1 LVQRILLLEGAANVC
16 VLLAKALV
24 GWSTGSLAVISDAIH
39 SFTDLTNNI
48 VALLLIRMASAP
60 PDREHPYGHRK
71 FETLAVFGLATL
83 LTVLAFQIAWR
94 AIEHTDRPVSRH
106 GWGLVI
112 MLGVLGVNIL
122 VSTWQGYWARRL
134 NSDLLRADARHTMA
148 DVLMTVVVILGWQ
161 LAALGYVWLDTVF
174 ALGVAIVVLFLA
186 YGLFKRAVPILVD
199 RMAEAP
205 EALITVIRAV
215 PGVRRVR
222 RIRSRWV
229 GSAPAVDVIVTVD
242 AHLSTLQAHA
252 IADAIETILA
262 QQFGMHDVTVHIEP
276 ETAARSHT

>member
-1 LVQRILLLEGAANVC
+1 VG

-39 SFTDLTNNI
+39 SLTDLTNNL
-48 VALLLIRMASAP
+48 VALLLIRMSSAP
-60 PDREHPYGHRK
+60 ADREHPYGHRK

-83 LTVLAFQIAWR
+83 LTVLAFQIVWR
-94 AIEHTDRPVSRH
+94 AIEHTERPVSRH
-106 GWGLVI
+106 GWGLVT
-112 MLGVLGVNIL
+112 MLAVLGVNVL
-122 VSTWQGYWARRL
+122 VSIWQSYWARRL
-134 NSDLLRADARHTMA
+134 NSDLLRADARHTVA

-205 EALITVIRAV
+205 EALSTVIRAV

-252 IADAIETILA
+252 IADAIEAILA
-262 QQFGMHDVTVHIEP
+262 QQFGMQDVTVHIEP
-276 ETAARSHT
+276 EPAARSRT

>member
-1 LVQRILLLEGAANVC
+1 M
-16 VLLAKALV
+16 LA
-24 GWSTGSLAVISDAIH
+24 
-39 SFTDLTNNI
+39 
-48 VALLLIRMASAP
+48 
-60 PDREHPYGHRK
+60 
-71 FETLAVFGLATL
+71 
-83 LTVLAFQIAWR
+83 
-94 AIEHTDRPVSRH
+94 
-106 GWGLVI
+106 
-112 MLGVLGVNIL
+112 VLGVNVL
-122 VSTWQGYWARRL
+122 VSIWQSYWARRL
-134 NSDLLRADARHTMA
+134 NSDLLRADARHTVA

-205 EALITVIRAV
+205 EALSTVIRAV

-252 IADAIETILA
+252 IADAIEAILA
-262 QQFGMHDVTVHIEP
+262 QQFGMQDVTVHIEP
-276 ETAARSHT
+276 EPAARSRT